1 VVGLVHGLVGSGA
14 LTAIVFADLPGA
26 GARLAYIALFGLG
39 SIAGMALASG
49 AAGATLRVGA
59 RSGGMRRGLGIATG
73 VLSITVGVLWAIP
86 MWSRV
91 L

>member
-1 VVGLVHGLVGSGA
+1 
-14 LTAIVFADLPGA
+14 
-26 GARLAYIALFGLG
+26 
-39 SIAGMALASG
+39 MALASG
-49 AAGATLRVGA
+49 AAGATLRVAA